1 MAAAG
6 DEASRVDAR
15 LDALIA
21 RLEKLEAAADRP
33 APPQKKTGWEIYKLI
48 SPLLQGLILAILA
61 YILTGRVTN
70 AIDREQ
76 LNLSGVN
83 DIRELLVRLQGSKP
97 EEGPDRQAA
106 AVTLAAYGRFAVAP
120 LIHALDTAQREG
132 RLDTA
137 QATERA
143 LAMNGWSDPAPVCA
157 ALGRVISDPAR
168 SFHAE
173 THRSA
178 INVLA
183 RAHCVDQLP
192 AVKTFAAQ
200 LAGGTPAAALPR
212 LQQIVDPDTPAN
224 STNVEKLRSDL
235 TRTISILECKDPP

>member
-1 MAAAG
+1 VG
-6 DEASRVDAR
+6 
-15 LDALIA
+15 
-21 RLEKLEAAADRP
+21 
-33 APPQKKTGWEIYKLI
+33 
-48 SPLLQGLILAILA
+48 
-61 YILTGRVTN
+61 
-70 AIDREQ
+70 
-76 LNLSGVN
+76 
-83 DIRELLVRLQGSKP
+83 
-97 EEGPDRQAA
+97 
-106 AVTLAAYGRFAVAP
+106 P

-137 QATERA
+137 QAAERA
-143 LAMNGWSDPAPVCA
+143 LAMDGWSDPIPVCA

-178 INVLA
+178 INALA
-183 RAHCVDQLP
+183 RANCLDQLR
-192 AVKTFAAQ
+192 AVKALAAQ

-235 TRTISILECKDPP
+235 TRTVSILERKESP